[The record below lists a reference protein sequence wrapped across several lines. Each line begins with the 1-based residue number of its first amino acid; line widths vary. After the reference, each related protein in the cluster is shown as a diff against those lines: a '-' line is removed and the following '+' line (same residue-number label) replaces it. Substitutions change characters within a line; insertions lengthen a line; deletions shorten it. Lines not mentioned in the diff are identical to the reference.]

1 MKTVKLNFA
10 GISDYFDKENNTIC
24 YHLKRN
30 GYKIEISDDPDY
42 LVCDVW
48 LNVPFEYCGKPQVRI
63 MVSGENYIPDFNLID
78 YSISPYPISFGDR
91 HFHRPGCAFAG
102 EHWLSLAKKN
112 RNYSRE
118 FLASKEYFA
127 NFITSH
133 ESEFNI
139 RGDFF
144 KRLCE
149 YKRVESVGT
158 YLNNMPNG
166 ETVNWLNSSK
176 TEFQRKCKFTLCF
189 ESTLH
194 HGFVTEKLT
203 DAFFAD
209 TIPVY
214 YGSSA
219 AADIFNPDAFI
230 NVADYASFDEA
241 IAKIIELDQDD
252 EKYLHMLSQPI
263 LLDPEYPEKLDAALE
278 DFICHIFEQPL
289 DQAYRRSRVYLP
301 GQYDS
306 FLSRA
311 VDSDC
316 LTMKNLLKRL
326 GLKTLE
332 KIGAAPA
339 RGDSR

>member
-10 GISDYFDKENNTIC
+10 GINEDFDKENNTIC
-24 YHLKRN
+24 YHLKRS
-30 GYKIEISDDPDY
+30 GYKVEISDDPDY

-48 LNVPFEYCGKPQVRI
+48 LNQPFEYCGKPQVRI

-78 YSISPYPISFGDR
+78 YAISPYPIMLGDR
-91 HFHRPGCAFAG
+91 HFHRPGCAFSG
-102 EHWLSLAKKN
+102 DRWHSLAKKN

-118 FLASKEYFA
+118 ILNSKEYFA
-127 NFITSH
+127 NFITGH

-176 TEFQRKCKFTLCF
+176 SDFQRKCKFTLCF

-194 HGFVTEKLT
+194 YGFVTEKLT

-219 AADIFNPDAFI
+219 AADIFNKDAFI
-230 NVADYASFDEA
+230 NVADYDSFEA
-241 IAKIIELDQDD
+241 AIEKIIELDQDD
-252 EKYLHMLSQPI
+252 EKYLRMLSQPI
-263 LLDPEYPEKLDAALE
+263 LLDSEYPQKLDEALGN
-278 DFICHIFEQPL
+278 FICHIFEQPL
-289 DQAYRRSRVYLP
+289 EKAYRRSRVYLP
-301 GQYDS
+301 KDYDNY
-306 FLSRA
+306 LTRA
-311 VDSDC
+311 VDAES

-326 GLKTLE
+326 GTKTLE
-332 KIGAAPA
+332 KIRAVHTK
-339 RGDSR
+339 